1 VLYTV
6 EQFTPISHCDLL
18 RLSPYR
24 PEDLSCH
31 LGKSSVFDVGYEL
44 EKWVKNGSVEWWTKA
59 LKKVMRFCKN
69 VSGIWRLKWA

>member
-31 LGKSSVFDVGYEL
+31 IGKSSVVNFDVGYESG
-44 EKWVKNGSVEWWTKA
+44 KRGINGSVEWWTKT
-59 LKKVMRFCKN
+59 LKN
-69 VSGIWRLKWA
+69 VRRF

>member
-44 EKWVKNGSVEWWTKA
+44 NRRGKKWFGRVVDKSVEKSDA
-59 LKKVMRFCKN
+59 FL
-69 VSGIWRLKWA
+69 

>member
-1 VLYTV
+1 VPAGVLYTV

-31 LGKSSVFDVGYEL
+31 LGKSSVFDVGYGL
-44 EKWVKNGSVEWWTKA
+44 GKRGSFGRVVDKS
-59 LKKVMRFCKN
+59 V
-69 VSGIWRLKWA
+69 

>member
-31 LGKSSVFDVGYEL
+31 LGKSPVILCGLYEL
-44 EKWVKNGSVEWWTKA
+44 DKRG
-59 LKKVMRFCKN
+59 LR
-69 VSGIWRLKWA
+69 